1 MTLRHGQ
8 AVALMVL
15 VARLLHLG
23 LNRSN
28 EETEA

>member
-15 VARLLHLG
+15 AALLLYLG
-23 LNRSN
+23 WTHRK
-28 EETEA
+28 ETRP